1 MKPGRELLPGGHAAC
16 LLPRGREFT
25 AEGAKL
31 GPSATKAGPLTGS
44 WQAGG
49 ASSACCRVR
58 AALLLLCP
66 CSRVAQG
73 CRCLQLWSLCPLPVP
88 LGSLDVT
95 RSGYKPAQLPAV
107 PGAGWHSNGP
117 GREVGELTLATA
129 SPTAPHQHPHQHLHT
144 LPTGEELA
152 GGTRLCSQHGLDGK
166 QLDTASFCQCHSHW
180 VAEVSGCI
188 AFKGKACAFTP
199 ASHAGWSVGPHGQ
212 QQSQVLVQPTL
223 RWLCRDSR

>member
-1 MKPGRELLPGGHAAC
+1 MVKPGRELLTGGHAAC
-16 LLPRGREFT
+16 LLPRGREL
-25 AEGAKL
+25 AAGRAKL
-31 GPSATKAGPLTGS
+31 GPSRSKAGPSTS
-44 WQAGG
+44 SQQADG

-58 AALLLLCP
+58 AALFLLFP

-73 CRCLQLWSLCPLPVP
+73 CHCPQLWSLCPVP
-88 LGSLDVT
+88 ALLGSLDVT

-107 PGAGWHSNGP
+107 PGAGWHSNAL
-117 GREVGELTLATA
+117 GREVGELTLAAA
-129 SPTAPHQHPHQHLHT
+129 SPTAPHQHPHS

-152 GGTRLCSQHGLDGK
+152 GGTRLCSQCGLNGE
-166 QLDTASFCQCHSHW
+166 QLDTASSCQCHSHW
-180 VAEVSGCI
+180 VAEVGGCI

-199 ASHAGWSVGPHGQ
+199 CSRAGWSVGPRR